1 MPRKPSPINLICLL
15 LMAIL
20 MLPVVNV
27 EAGHTD
33 QPAIKCISAP
43 VEDCVENMLR
53 SMTLEEKLGQMF
65 MIGIQGTDVD
75 EESLFMLHQYHIG
88 GIILFDRNM
97 KTQEQVK
104 QLNAHLQAQAGEKLP
119 LFIAVDEEGGVVA
132 RMKEQLPP
140 PPSAQEIG
148 ETGTPD
154 NARLWARKTARALR
168 NIGFNVNL
176 APVADIGTGRGRSF
190 GNTPVVVTD
199 FVRSAASGYEQEDFI
214 YCLKHFPGL
223 GRGKV
228 DTHLDSTV
236 VNASRRELM
245 KWDVM
250 PFQSCIREKN
260 PSDYFI
266 MVNHATYSKLE
277 RNVPASISKVIQ
289 TDFLRRDLGYQ
300 GVIITDDIAMG
311 ALSKYYAP
319 PDIALRAVR
328 AGADIILSCHVYQ
341 NGADAYLRLLRAVE
355 KGEIREERINES
367 LRRILRVKLAHLGK
381 TTV

>member
-250 PFQSCIREKN
+250 PFLSCIREKN

-328 AGADIILSCHVYQ
+328 AGADIILTCHVYQ

-367 LRRILRVKLAHLGK
+367 LRRILRVKLTHLGK
-381 TTV
+381 TT

>member
-168 NIGFNVNL
+168 NIGVNVNL

-367 LRRILRVKLAHLGK
+367 LRRILRVKLTHLGK
-381 TTV
+381 TT

>member
-33 QPAIKCISAP
+33 QPAVKCISAP

-190 GNTPVVVTD
+190 GNTPIVVTD

-367 LRRILRVKLAHLGK
+367 LRRILRVKLTHLGK
-381 TTV
+381 TT

>member
-1 MPRKPSPINLICLL
+1 MSRKPSPINLICLL

-277 RNVPASISKVIQ
+277 RNVPASTSKVIQ

-367 LRRILRVKLAHLGK
+367 LRRILRVKLTHLGK
-381 TTV
+381 TT

>member
-33 QPAIKCISAP
+33 QPAVKCISAP

-367 LRRILRVKLAHLGK
+367 LRRILRVKLTHLGK
-381 TTV
+381 TT

>member
-260 PSDYFI
+260 PSGYFI

-300 GVIITDDIAMG
+300 GIIITDDIAMG

-367 LRRILRVKLAHLGK
+367 LRRILRVKLTHLGK
-381 TTV
+381 TT

>member
-168 NIGFNVNL
+168 NIGFNMNL

-236 VNASRRELM
+236 VNAYRRELM

-367 LRRILRVKLAHLGK
+367 LRRILRVKLTHLGK
-381 TTV
+381 TT

>member
-1 MPRKPSPINLICLL
+1 MSRKPSPINLICLL

-53 SMTLEEKLGQMF
+53 SMTLEEKIGQMF

-148 ETGTPD
+148 ETGAPD

-367 LRRILRVKLAHLGK
+367 LRRILRVKLTHLGK
-381 TTV
+381 TT

>member
-148 ETGTPD
+148 ETGAPD

-367 LRRILRVKLAHLGK
+367 LRRILRVKLTHLGK
-381 TTV
+381 TT

>member
-1 MPRKPSPINLICLL
+1 MQRKVSFVRRIGLL
-15 LMAIL
+15 LMTVL
-20 MLPVVNV
+20 LLPGIG
-27 EAGHTD
+27 A
-33 QPAIKCISAP
+33 SASTEP
-43 VEDCVENMLR
+43 NVENMLQ
-53 SMTLEEKLGQMF
+53 SMTLEEKIGQMI
-65 MIGIQGTDVD
+65 MIGIKGTDVD
-75 EESLFMLHQYHIG
+75 EESLFMLQQYHIG

-97 KTQEQVK
+97 KSLEQVK
-104 QLNAHLQAQAGEKLP
+104 QLNNHLQAQAGEKLP
-119 LFIAVDEEGGVVA
+119 LFIAVDEEGGAVA
-132 RMKEQLPP
+132 RMKEKLPP

-148 ETGTPD
+148 ETGNPE
-154 NARLWARKTARALR
+154 NARFWAGKTARALR

-190 GNTPVVVTD
+190 GNTPAVVTE

-236 VNASRRELM
+236 VDASRRELM

-250 PFQSCIREKN
+250 PFQSIIREKN
-260 PSDYFI
+260 PADYFI
-266 MVNHATYSKLE
+266 MVNHATYSSLE
-277 RNVPASISKVIQ
+277 KNVPASISKVIQ
-289 TDFLRRDLGYQ
+289 TDFLRGKLGYQ

-319 PDIALRAVR
+319 SDVALRAVR

-341 NGADAYLRLLRAVE
+341 NGADAYHRLLRAVE
-355 KGEIREERINES
+355 KGEISEERINAS
-367 LRRILRVKLAHLGK
+367 LRRILRVKLAHLAKAAG
-381 TTV
+381 

>member
-140 PPSAQEIG
+140 APSAQEIG

-367 LRRILRVKLAHLGK
+367 LRRILRVKLTHLGK
-381 TTV
+381 TT

>member
-367 LRRILRVKLAHLGK
+367 LRRILRVKLTHLGK

>member
-1 MPRKPSPINLICLL
+1 MSRKPSPINLICLL

-168 NIGFNVNL
+168 NIGVNVNL

-367 LRRILRVKLAHLGK
+367 LRRILRVKLTHLGK
-381 TTV
+381 TT

>member
-65 MIGIQGTDVD
+65 MIGIQGTNVD

-148 ETGTPD
+148 ETGAPD

-300 GVIITDDIAMG
+300 GVIIIDDIAMG

-367 LRRILRVKLAHLGK
+367 LRRILRVKLTHLGK
-381 TTV
+381 TT

>member
-148 ETGTPD
+148 ETGAPD

-190 GNTPVVVTD
+190 GNTPIVVTD

-367 LRRILRVKLAHLGK
+367 LRRILRVKLTHLGK
-381 TTV
+381 TT

>member
-1 MPRKPSPINLICLL
+1 MSRKPSPINLICLL

-367 LRRILRVKLAHLGK
+367 LRRILRVKLTHLGK
-381 TTV
+381 TT

>member
-1 MPRKPSPINLICLL
+1 MPRKSSPTNLICLL

-20 MLPVVNV
+20 ILPVVNV

-367 LRRILRVKLAHLGK
+367 LRRILRVKLTHLGK
-381 TTV
+381 TT

>member
-53 SMTLEEKLGQMF
+53 
-65 MIGIQGTDVD
+65 
-75 EESLFMLHQYHIG
+75 
-88 GIILFDRNM
+88 
-97 KTQEQVK
+97 EQVK

-367 LRRILRVKLAHLGK
+367 LRRILRVKLTHLGK
-381 TTV
+381 TT

>member
-367 LRRILRVKLAHLGK
+367 LRRILRVKLTHLGK
-381 TTV
+381 TT

>member
-300 GVIITDDIAMG
+300 GIIITDDIAMG

-367 LRRILRVKLAHLGK
+367 LRRILRVKLTHLGK
-381 TTV
+381 TT